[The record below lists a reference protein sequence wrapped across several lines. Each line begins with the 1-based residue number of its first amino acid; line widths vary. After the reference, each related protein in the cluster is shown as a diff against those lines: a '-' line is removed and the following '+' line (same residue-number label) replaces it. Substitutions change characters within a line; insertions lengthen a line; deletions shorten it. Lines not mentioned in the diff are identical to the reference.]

1 MQTGIAKPILVLG
14 PVFPSQQAEAI
25 EHEIRFTCY
34 TKEIAEQISKTAV
47 KLGKTA
53 YVHIKLD
60 TGMSRL
66 GFQIDEE
73 NADTIAEIAKLPGIE
88 MEGMYTHFSK
98 ADEADKAYAH
108 KQLERYLWMRKALED
123 RNVTFKHYHCAN
135 SAAILDLPET
145 YDGYCKIRYFYL
157 WSVSLRQVDQQH
169 ASETSYG
176 TNQSCFH
183 VKWVGAEFR

>member
-1 MQTGIAKPILVLG
+1 MIWRKILLVGFATATPDEGVICVQTVLG
-14 PVFPSQQAEAI
+14 NRYLYWVLFFHHSSGEAI

-34 TKEIAEQISKTAV
+34 TKEIAEQISETAV

-145 YDGYCKIRYFYL
+145 YMDIVR
-157 WSVSLRQVDQQH
+157 
-169 ASETSYG
+169 
-176 TNQSCFH
+176 
-183 VKWVGAEFR
+183 